1 MKYLLLTLLL
11 TTIAGLEFVHAI
23 SDQHVPGANM
33 CMSDDGK
40 VETVRDMLSAH
51 FRNH

>member
-11 TTIAGLEFVHAI
+11 TIIAGLEFVHVL
-23 SDQHVPGANM
+23 SDEHVPDANM
-33 CMSDDGK
+33 CMSNDRK